1 MAFETIEQLVE
12 RLQNDPEKDQ
22 IALELQGKRK

>member
-22 IALELQGKRK
+22 IALELQGERK